1 MGAKKSEGMIL
12 SVQPSHRKSSSTT
25 YTAAAAAADAA
36 EVADAREKAA
46 TA

>member
-1 MGAKKSEGMIL
+1 MGAKESEGMIL

-25 YTAAAAAADAA
+25 YRAAAADAA

-46 TA
+46 AA